1 MSNSLAVHVLFRCS
15 KKSGSVDTT
24 MTGMGS
30 ALMQMWALKNTPKT
44 KSCLIFERESGKL
57 VFATYGDA
65 SGFPKVKNGDECKG
79 MCEDYGISLEDLHD
93 IKDERFDV

>member
-15 KKSGSVDTT
+15 KKSGKIDMT

-30 ALMQMWALKNTPKT
+30 ALMQMWALNNTPKT

-65 SGFPKVKNGDECKG
+65 SGFPKVKKGDECKG

-93 IKDERFDV
+93 MKDERFDV

>member
-65 SGFPKVKNGDECKG
+65 SGFPKVKKGDECKG